1 LPSITKYINGGKT
14 METKFKVA
22 MDKEQAALKNH
33 YEVVLNVDMST
44 STREDL
50 EKYAMKAYTVELQSQ
65 IRPNWDTFISQCEG
79 KVFTKGIVFGCALFE
94 STRGK
99 VTQEKAQE
107 AYKNKVGAMSMLK
120 KLQTLLADEMI
131 TMEIYE
137 ASIEKL
143 HDEGKITDEEYEV
156 AYDI

>member
-1 LPSITKYINGGKT
+1 

-33 YEVVLNVDMST
+33 YEVVLQVDMNGAS
-44 STREDL
+44 RADL
-50 EKYAMKAYTVELQSQ
+50 EKYALRAYTVELQSQ
-65 IRPNWDTFISQCEG
+65 IRPNWGAFISQCNG
-79 KVFTKGIVFGCALFE
+79 KVFKKSIAFGEALFE

-107 AYKNKVGAMSMLK
+107 AYKAKVGQMSMIEKLK
-120 KLQTLLADEMI
+120 TLLDDGMI
-131 TMEIYE
+131 DVDMYE

-143 HDEGKITDEEYEV
+143 HAKGEISDDEYDV
-156 AYDI
+156 AMDI